1 MIRTTAG
8 PLALPALML
17 TLAGTAIAGPAG
29 CDVRVNNTH
38 DKLQECVTLAG
49 VREHQAA
56 LQAIANANGGN
67 RVTGAAG
74 YNASLAYFENKLRA
88 AGYQV
93 TKQDFPFNTWYAL
106 QPSILEQVS
115 PAPVGPLTNFIMTW
129 SGSGDVTAP
138 VSRPASLGC
147 NAADFAGFPAGHI
160 ALILRGSCPFGVKA
174 TNAVNAGASGV
185 VVYDN
190 APGLLTNG
198 NVSSTF
204 TANVGVVSVPQSV
217 GLQLAATPG
226 LVLRLRTSVFRGAST
241 GTNLFAETTDGD
253 ANTIVMAGAN
263 LDSISSSPGI
273 NGNGSGAS
281 ALLETALMMSKVKP
295 RNKIRFAWWAVQRE
309 AGMNVSASQFIGAT
323 RYLSSLSQADLD
335 KIALY
340 LNFDTIGSPNYVFF
354 IHDGDNSDNVGSP
367 AGPAGSA
374 AIEKLFEAF
383 YASYAIPFKGIDLS
397 PRSDYWPFIAQ
408 GIPVGGI
415 TTGTN
420 GTGVAKT
427 PQEAAIW
434 GGTAGV
440 AYDPCW
446 GQPCDTFANNSNS
459 ALEVNSKA
467 VAFAVLQLSMNAQSF
482 NPNSRVKGNFR
493 QDPAEPEVT
502 Q

>member
-1 MIRTTAG
+1 MIKAA
-8 PLALPALML
+8 PLFAFPALML
-17 TLAGTAIAGPAG
+17 SLAGAALAGPTG

-38 DKLQECVTLAG
+38 EKLQQCVTLAG

-56 LQAIANANGGN
+56 LQAIADANGGN
-67 RVTGAAG
+67 RVSGAAG

-93 TKQDFPFNTWYAL
+93 TKQDFPFNTWFAL

-115 PAPVGPLTNFIMTW
+115 PAPAGPITSFIMTW
-129 SGSGDVTAP
+129 SGSGDVTAA
-138 VSRPASLGC
+138 VSKPANLGC
-147 NAADFAGFPAGHI
+147 NAADFAGFPAGNI
-160 ALILRGSCPFGVKA
+160 ALMQRGVCGFGIKA
-174 TNAVNAGASGV
+174 TNAVAAGASGV
-185 VVYDN
+185 VIYDN
-190 APGLLTNG
+190 APGLLTTG
-198 NVSSTF
+198 NVLPSF
-204 TANVGVVSVPQSV
+204 TANISVVSVPQNI

-226 LVLRLRTSVFRGAST
+226 LVLRLRTSVYRGTAT
-241 GTNLFAETTDGD
+241 ATNLLAETTDGD
-253 ANTIVMAGAN
+253 ANTVVMAGAN

-295 RNKIRFAWWAVQRE
+295 RNKVRFAWWAVQRE
-309 AGMNVSASQFIGAT
+309 AGMNVSATQFIGAT
-323 RYLSSLSQADLD
+323 RYLNSMSPAELN

-340 LNFDTIGSPNYVFF
+340 LNFDSIGSPNYVFF

-374 AIEKLFEAF
+374 AIEKLFESF
-383 YASYAIPFKGIDLS
+383 YAAYGVPFKGADLNA
-397 PRSDYWPFIAQ
+397 RSDYWPFISQ

-415 TTGTN
+415 TTGIN
-420 GTGVAKT
+420 GTGQSKT
-427 PQEAAIW
+427 AQEAAIW

-446 GQPCDTFANNSNS
+446 GQPCDTFANNSNA

-467 VAFAVLQLSMNAQSF
+467 VAFAVLQLSMNAQAF
-482 NPNSRVKGNFR
+482 DPNSRVKGNFR
-493 QDPAEPEVT
+493 QDPAEAEIT